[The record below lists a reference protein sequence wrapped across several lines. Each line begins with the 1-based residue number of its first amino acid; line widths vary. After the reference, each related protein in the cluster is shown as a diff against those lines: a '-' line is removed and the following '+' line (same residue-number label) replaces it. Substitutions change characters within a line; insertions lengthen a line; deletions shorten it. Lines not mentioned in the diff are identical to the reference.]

1 MNIATTPSDRGTAH
15 RFLRLLLAA
24 FALSAVVLV
33 PALPAAAGPRAAG
46 PRAAGTVNT
55 AAGDV
60 VDIADGV
67 DIAEDGT
74 RFAFDEQGPLLDNGY
89 PAYGNAF
96 VTQGYLYPK
105 GTLHDTD
112 GVLPDGSPEFPDL
125 VLGTWICWGFMIGDG
140 ADTVEGPWVI
150 STQLFEF
157 GNGTGVVD
165 TIVTVGTEAPP
176 GNPAVVRAV
185 TGGTGRHA
193 NVRGQVAQTALGFNA
208 SEGVNSTVDFD
219 LIGARRSFVDPTVLR
234 F

>member
-1 MNIATTPSDRGTAH
+1 MNTTTNPMDTGTVG

-33 PALPAAAGPRAAG
+33 PTASTAALPSATSTAGAG
-46 PRAAGTVNT
+46 SV
-55 AAGDV
+55 DV
-60 VDIADGV
+60 VAIADGV

-74 RFAFDEQGPLLDNGY
+74 RFSFDVNGPLLENGY

-105 GTLHDTD
+105 GTLGESN
-112 GVLPDGSPEFPDL
+112 GVLADGSPEFPGL
-125 VLGTWICWGFMIGDG
+125 VLGTWTCWGFLIGDG

-157 GNGTGVVD
+157 DDDTGVTD
-165 TIVTVGTEAPP
+165 TFVTVGTEAPP
-176 GNPAVVRAV
+176 GNPAVARAV
-185 TGGTGRHA
+185 TGGTGRYA
-193 NVRGQVAQTALGFNA
+193 TARGQVSQKAVGFNA
-208 SEGVNSTVDFD
+208 SAGVNLTVDVE
-219 LIGARRSFVDPTVLR
+219 LIGAPRSVARSTVSPAILR

>member
-1 MNIATTPSDRGTAH
+1 MNNPTTPSERSTAH

-24 FALSAVVLV
+24 FALSAVVFV
-33 PALPAAAGPRAAG
+33 PASS
-46 PRAAGTVNT
+46 T
-55 AAGDV
+55 AALPTV
-60 VDIADGV
+60 AFAAPAVDIAHGV

-74 RFAFDEQGPLLDNGY
+74 RFAFDENGPLLDNGY

-105 GTLHDTD
+105 DTLDGTN

-125 VLGTWICWGFMIGDG
+125 VLGTWTCWGFMIGDG

-157 GNGTGVVD
+157 DDRTAAVD

-176 GNPAVVRAV
+176 GNPAVQRAV
-185 TGGTGRHA
+185 TGGTGRFA
-193 NVRGQVAQTALGFNA
+193 TTRGQAAQTALGFNA

-219 LIGARRSFVDPTVLR
+219 LIGARPAVVRHAVLR